1 MTAWSIQATEL
12 ANCNCAYGCPCQF
25 SSLPTNGSCEAAA
38 GIEIKKGH
46 YGDTNLDGTR
56 AAMVVKWPGPIHEG
70 NGEMQIIIDE
80 SASADQRAALQAIM
94 TGEDT
99 DEMATMFWVYSA
111 MTPTKH
117 ETLYKNIDMKIDVD
131 AREGKMSIPGVVEI
145 EARPIPNIVSG
156 EPHRARLNL
165 PHGFEYD
172 VAEFASGST
181 KTTGGAIDLPN
192 NTDSHAHLAKLHMTG
207 SGVVRQ

>member
-70 NGEMQIIIDE
+70 NGEMQIII
-80 SASADQRAALQAIM
+80 QHIAAAEPDGM
-94 TGEDT
+94 K
-99 DEMATMFWVYSA
+99 
-111 MTPTKH
+111 TP
-117 ETLYKNIDMKIDVD
+117 D
-131 AREGKMSIPGVVEI
+131 
-145 EARPIPNIVSG
+145 
-156 EPHRARLNL
+156 
-165 PHGFEYD
+165 
-172 VAEFASGST
+172 
-181 KTTGGAIDLPN
+181 GG
-192 NTDSHAHLAKLHMTG
+192 
-207 SGVVRQ
+207 